1 MSIKN
6 NLKKVMTGTAISQ
19 IIAVLSIPIITN
31 IYSPEELGFY
41 AIGLSLVSI
50 IGMVSSL
57 RLERPLF
64 KLYGTNQYNQ
74 RIGSIVLV
82 SFFVSLIMTGVIHV
96 AIMLGVIDFKVDY
109 IPLIFVWGFFCSL
122 IQVFTVV
129 CSSSGFFSEVSKSA
143 IIRSVIFFGCQISF
157 VYFFENNLA
166 LILSALFSSAF
177 CFFTLKSNVKFDVSM
192 ARFFIFIKSRRNRL
206 DAINGLFQSLFSS
219 INNNIGLLVIS
230 QLWGIQV
237 AGLFMLSEKLIRVPI
252 NLISNN
258 LRPVSAKH
266 FQAEENRNLR
276 SVIKISMYTSSVSII
291 IVLLVFILSDYIIV
305 NFLSAEWRDTSN
317 MIKIMS
323 FWVVANFIALP
334 FQSFNLHY
342 LNMKYTTWSELLA
355 LIFKIILLYLGF
367 VFDVGYEAVCVIVVL
382 SSFFYALVSITIT
395 TLYFMKNTFTN

>member
-129 CSSSGFFSEVSKSA
+129 CSSSGFF
-143 IIRSVIFFGCQISF
+143 F
-157 VYFFENNLA
+157 
-166 LILSALFSSAF
+166 
-177 CFFTLKSNVKFDVSM
+177 
-192 ARFFIFIKSRRNRL
+192 
-206 DAINGLFQSLFSS
+206 
-219 INNNIGLLVIS
+219 
-230 QLWGIQV
+230 
-237 AGLFMLSEKLIRVPI
+237 
-252 NLISNN
+252 
-258 LRPVSAKH
+258 
-266 FQAEENRNLR
+266 
-276 SVIKISMYTSSVSII
+276 
-291 IVLLVFILSDYIIV
+291 
-305 NFLSAEWRDTSN
+305 
-317 MIKIMS
+317 
-323 FWVVANFIALP
+323 
-334 FQSFNLHY
+334 
-342 LNMKYTTWSELLA
+342 
-355 LIFKIILLYLGF
+355 
-367 VFDVGYEAVCVIVVL
+367 
-382 SSFFYALVSITIT
+382 
-395 TLYFMKNTFTN
+395 